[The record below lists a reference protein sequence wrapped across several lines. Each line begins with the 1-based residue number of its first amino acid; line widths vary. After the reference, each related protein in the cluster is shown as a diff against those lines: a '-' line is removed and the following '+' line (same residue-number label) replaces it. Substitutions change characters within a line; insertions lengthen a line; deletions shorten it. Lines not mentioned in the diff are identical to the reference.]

1 MNKFCFS
8 CGAPLSMPEFQ
19 GPAEDYCRHCVDEK
33 GDVRPREAV
42 RAGVVEWFL
51 SWQPGIDN
59 PTATRRAD
67 FYLKAMPK
75 WADRH
80 PCRLRK

>member
-8 CGAPLSMPEFQ
+8 CGAPLGMPEFK
-19 GPAEDYCRHCVDEK
+19 GPVEDYCRHCVDER

-42 RAGVVEWFL
+42 RAGVAEWFL

-59 PTATRRAD
+59 KTAARRAD

-75 WADRH
+75 WAE
-80 PCRLRK
+80 